1 VTLQAKTYAKGAATV
16 FFLGVT
22 AWVIT
27 QRIRASDMTMTPAE
41 VDSLRAVD
49 STAVFLDVRTPAE
62 FYGSL
67 GHLQDALLI
76 PVNDLQDHLVEL
88 EPYKGQTIIVYC
100 RTGRRSG
107 RAASFLNEEGF
118 TAFNMVGG
126 MVQWNAEGRSAIR
139 ENGQ

>member
-1 VTLQAKTYAKGAATV
+1 VKQQAKTYAKGISTV
-16 FFLGVT
+16 IFLGVI

-27 QRIRASDMTMTPAE
+27 QRIRASDMTMTTAE

-49 STAVFLDVRTPAE
+49 STAVLLDVRTSAE

-76 PVNDLQDHLVEL
+76 PVNELQDRLVEL
-88 EPYKGQTIIVYC
+88 EPYKSQTIIVYC

-107 RAASFLNEEGF
+107 RATSLLYEEGF
-118 TAFNMVGG
+118 TVFNMTGG